1 MPSSINVRFDDVAY
15 DGLRLF
21 CQAQGVTVAGL
32 VNALGEEVAGVDER
46 RLPGWLRQL
55 VARGRVI
62 DGERRR
68 RQG

>member
-1 MPSSINVRFDDVAY
+1 MPSSITIRLDEAAH
-15 DGLRLF
+15 DGIKLF
-21 CQAQGVTVAGL
+21 CQAQGVTVTGL
-32 VNALGEEVAGVDER
+32 VNALGEEASTVDER

-62 DGERRR
+62 DAERRR